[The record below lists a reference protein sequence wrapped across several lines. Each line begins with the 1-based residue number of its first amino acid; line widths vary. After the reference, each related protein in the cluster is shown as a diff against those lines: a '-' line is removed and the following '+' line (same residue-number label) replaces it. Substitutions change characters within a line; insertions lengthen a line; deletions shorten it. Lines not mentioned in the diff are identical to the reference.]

1 MNISL
6 ILQMAADA
14 ESERIGVVCEGRR
27 WSYAA
32 LLRAAKGAAL
42 NISKSTCSHVAL
54 LDESSEASAI
64 ALFGAAIAGVPYVP
78 LNYRLPNTDLA
89 ALLSRVSPAYI
100 IGDADRIRQLSP
112 EGGRVVRTGAAFV
125 AEAEETGNSASDTE
139 EPPEGIAVQ
148 LFTSGTTAAP
158 KAAILRHGNLLSYIL
173 GTVEFGSASPDEAA
187 LVSVPPYHIAGI
199 AALLSSIYALRR
211 IVLLPAFDP
220 DDWLELAAS
229 ERVTNAFLVPT
240 MLSRVIGCMDQGAKC
255 DLGALRAVAYGGG
268 RMPVE
273 LIHRALDLFP
283 TTGFTNAYGLTETSS
298 TIALLGPDDHRA
310 AHASDDPVVRARLG
324 SVGRPLPTVEIEI
337 RDEDGKPLP
346 PGERGEIYVRGEQV
360 SGEYRER
367 SALDSQGWFP
377 TRDAG
382 WIDPEGYLFLAGR
395 ADDVIVRGGENI
407 SPGEIEEVLL
417 SHPVIADAAAVAV
430 PSTEWGE
437 AVGIAI
443 VAKPNQAAPSE
454 EELRTLIRN
463 RLRSSRVPERIAVL
477 DALPYNEMGKLLRR
491 EVRKL
496 FQS

>member
-6 ILQMAADA
+6 ILQMAADT
-14 ESERIGVVCEGRR
+14 EPERIGLVCEARR
-27 WSYAA
+27 WSYGA
-32 LLRAAKGAAL
+32 LLRAARGAAL
-42 NISKSTCSHVAL
+42 NISASGCAYVAL
-54 LDESSEASAI
+54 LDESSAAAAI

-78 LNYRLPNTDLA
+78 LNYRLPNTDLH
-89 ALLSRVSPAYI
+89 ALLSRIAPAYVV
-100 IGDADRIRQLSP
+100 GDAERIGQLSL
-112 EGGRVVRTGAAFV
+112 EGRHVVQTRAAFV
-125 AEAEETGNSASDTE
+125 AAAERVGEAAPGTDDPAES
-139 EPPEGIAVQ
+139 IAVQ

-158 KAAILRHGNLLSYIL
+158 KAALLRHGNLLSYIL
-173 GTVEFGSASPDEAA
+173 GTVEFGTAAAEEAA

-220 DDWLELAAS
+220 DNWIALAAS
-229 ERVTNAFLVPT
+229 ERATNAFLVPT
-240 MLSRVIGCMDQGAKC
+240 MLSRIIARMDTSAAA
-255 DLGALRAVAYGGG
+255 DLASLRAVSYGGG

-273 LIHRALDLFP
+273 VIAHAMQLFP
-283 TTGFTNAYGLTETSS
+283 NTGFTNAYGLTETSS
-298 TIALLGPDDHRA
+298 TIALLGPEEHRT
-310 AHASDDPVVRARLG
+310 AHASSDPAVRARLG

-337 RDEDGKPLP
+337 RDEAGKPVR
-346 PGERGEIYVRGEQV
+346 PGEPGEIYVRGDQV

-367 SALDSQGWFP
+367 SALDAQGWFP

-382 WIDPEGYLFLAGR
+382 WIDAEGYLFLTGR

-407 SPGEIEEVLL
+407 SPGEIEAVLM

-437 AVGIAI
+437 AVGIAV
-443 VAKPNQAAPSE
+443 VAKPNQPPPSE
-454 EELRTLIRN
+454 DELRSLIRG
-463 RLRSSRVPERIAVL
+463 RLRSSRVPERIAIL